1 MIVRSGFPELMQK
14 TMYDY
19 FDEAIEYEQLEVVY
33 PKLFEVKTITGGYV
47 KKTNMLG
54 MGQLTQVQEGDDIPL
69 HNPLE
74 GWSPVHRVEEF
85 KDSFELSKNVVDDAT
100 EEKIADILQDLAR
113 GWAQG
118 VVNTKESFA
127 AKFFNYGGYTA
138 GHSVF
143 NGTITGVI
151 DDPSGDLCYD
161 GKPFFNLTGNTRTAK
176 NGSTYYNGIAAN
188 NFSAANIQTAY
199 NLMAVS
205 NAYDEKGEK
214 ITLKPDIVLF
224 NPALHF
230 TVKAVLENTDT
241 ANGKSVVQGLV
252 QPVEWSYLTDNDAW
266 FLGKA
271 KRGLKWYERQ
281 APIIKFYQ
289 NPKNDNYYV
298 TIGVRFGA
306 GVDNWRFWQGNNFS
320 TS

>member
-19 FDEAIEYEQLEVVY
+19 FDEAIEYEQLDVVY
-33 PKLFEVKTITGGYV
+33 PKLFDVKTITGGYV

-54 MGQLTQVQEGDDIPL
+54 MGQLTERQEADDITNM
-69 HNPLE
+69 NPLE
-74 GWSPVHRVEEF
+74 GWSPVHKVRIF
-85 KDSFELSKNVVDDAT
+85 SKSFELSKTFVDDT
-100 EEKIADILQDLAR
+100 PEEKITDILQELAR

-118 VVNTKESFA
+118 LINTKESFA
-127 AKFFNYGGYTA
+127 ASLFNYGGYTA
-138 GHSVF
+138 GHDVF
-143 NGTITGVI
+143 NNSIPGVV
-151 DDPSGDLCYD
+151 DDPSGDLLYD
-161 GKPFFNLTGNTRTAK
+161 GKPFFNLTGNNRTAK

-188 NFSAANIQTAY
+188 NFNATNLQTAY

-214 ITLKPDIVLF
+214 IALKPDVVVF

-230 TVKAVLENTDT
+230 TVKSVLENTDT

-252 QPVEWSYLTDNDAW
+252 QPIEWSYLTDSDAW

-271 KRGLKWYERQ
+271 KKGLKWYERQ
-281 APIIKFYQ
+281 APVIEFYQ
-289 NPKNDNYYV
+289 NPKNKNYYV
-298 TIGVRFGA
+298 TIDTRFGA